1 MPRPKSSARGEPDL
15 EKAVSRFVVTLE
27 RERRASPHTVAAY
40 RRDLAQLV
48 AFAEARGVREIA
60 AVDVYLL
67 RGWLAELSRT
77 HQTSSVARK
86 ISAARALF
94 RHAIRTRVI
103 DDDPTAILGTPKAR
117 RGLPTLL
124 NVDEAQGTVESTLGD
139 APGDATTNARDR
151 ALLEVLYASGVR
163 VSEVCGLDLRDVSL
177 EGARGV
183 DGSIGDGGGQLRVVG
198 KGSKERTTP
207 IGAQAAAALRVWLA
221 VRGELAAKRRGPA
234 ESALFLS
241 TRGARLNPRAVQ
253 RIVRARGTAGAGRAD
268 LHPHALRHTCA
279 THMLDGGAD
288 LRVIQE
294 MLGHASLS
302 TTQRYTHVSI
312 EHLVRVYDK
321 AHPLATPPATS
332 PKPGARASETD
343 EGPR

>member
-1 MPRPKSSARGEPDL
+1 MPRPRSSAPGEPDL
-15 EKAVSRFVVTLE
+15 EPTVSRFIVTLE

-48 AFAEARGVREIA
+48 AFATGRGVRTIA
-60 AVDVYLL
+60 SVDVYLL
-67 RGWLAELSRT
+67 RGWLAELTRT
-77 HQTSSVARK
+77 HETSSIARK

-94 RHAIRTRVI
+94 RHAIRTHVI

-124 NVDEAQGTVESTLGD
+124 NVDEARGTVE
-139 APGDATTNARDR
+139 TTSDDPVLDARDH

-177 EGARGV
+177 
-183 DGSIGDGGGQLRVVG
+183 DGDGGQLRVVG

-207 IGAQAAAALRVWLA
+207 IGAAAARALRAWLE
-221 VRGELAAKRRGPA
+221 VRAELVAKMAAKKGGAP
-234 ESALFLS
+234 EPALFLS
-241 TRGARLNPRAVQ
+241 TRGLRMGPRAVQ
-253 RIVRARGTAGAGRAD
+253 RIVRARGTLGAGRAD

-321 AHPLATPPATS
+321 AHPLASDLAS
-332 PKPGARASETD
+332 ARTEAA
-343 EGPR
+343 PRREVDR